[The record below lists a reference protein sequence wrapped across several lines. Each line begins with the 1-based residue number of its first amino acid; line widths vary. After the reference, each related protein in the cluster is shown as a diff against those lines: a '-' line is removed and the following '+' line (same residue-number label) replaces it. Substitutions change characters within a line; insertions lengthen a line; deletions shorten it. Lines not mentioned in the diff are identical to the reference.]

1 MFIQWVDLLFNILL
15 SFSCFYSIVVSS
27 ACAWPV
33 LNRGA
38 TRGIVEIRFSC
49 DRHICGHCDA
59 RESVGSVKLR
69 REMCQN

>member
-1 MFIQWVDLLFNILL
+1 M
-15 SFSCFYSIVVSS
+15 SS

-38 TRGIVEIRFSC
+38 ARVIGEIKFSY
-49 DRHICGHCDA
+49 DQRVHGHCYA

>member
-1 MFIQWVDLLFNILL
+1 MLLLCSSSEGFISSLVPGVNN
-15 SFSCFYSIVVSS
+15 VVSS

-38 TRGIVEIRFSC
+38 AWVIAEIRFSC
-49 DRHICGHCDA
+49 DQRVHGHCDA

>member
-1 MFIQWVDLLFNILL
+1 M
-15 SFSCFYSIVVSS
+15 SS

-38 TRGIVEIRFSC
+38 AQVIAEIRFSC
-49 DRHICGHCDA
+49 DQRVHGHCYA

>member
-1 MFIQWVDLLFNILL
+1 MFSGMFV
-15 SFSCFYSIVVSS
+15 YTVVSS

-33 LNRGA
+33 LNHGA
-38 TRGIVEIRFSC
+38 ARVIAEIRFSC
-49 DRHICGHCDA
+49 DQRVHGHCYA

>member
-1 MFIQWVDLLFNILL
+1 MGRMLN
-15 SFSCFYSIVVSS
+15 VVSP
-27 ACAWPV
+27 ACAWPAV

-38 TRGIVEIRFSC
+38 VRVIAEIRFRC
-49 DRHICGHCDA
+49 DRHVHGHCYA

>member
-1 MFIQWVDLLFNILL
+1 M
-15 SFSCFYSIVVSS
+15 SS

-38 TRGIVEIRFSC
+38 ARVIAEIRFSC
-49 DRHICGHCDA
+49 DQRVHGHCYA

-69 REMCQN
+69 RELGDILY